1 MTIIFLMLP
10 ILITLFLS
18 IRFFFV
24 KKNSTISIKILGVFF
39 LFFCCALIAILFQYL
54 QEFYPFVQSYFFLIE
69 ISFYFIMLCL
79 PVIVYFYISSLTDA
93 IKKYKG
99 VNAILPHFF
108 IPLQSLIFNICPY
121 LNSNDSVDD
130 SLRKFLDYTNYFGL
144 KVVFVVLNIYYLTLT
159 ILTYKKHRE
168 QIKNILSYEIGV
180 SLNWILF
187 FLLGYLS
194 FIACFFILNPDSS
207 PYVVYLPFL
216 LLMIYIFFQRNAQI
230 MVELESD
237 NLLDTSIEIDVKNQ
251 QNKQSSPITDE
262 KREILKNQMI
272 DYIETERVFLQKDLT
287 IYDVAKALNTNS
299 NYISNILNNMLDCN
313 FVTFINSYRID
324 EAKKIVVSKDYSNYT
339 IEAISEIVGFNS
351 KSAFNNAFKNRV
363 GITPSDYKK
372 QNNKSN

>member
-1 MTIIFLMLP
+1 MLP

-24 KKNSTISIKILGVFF
+24 KKNKTISIKILGIFF
-39 LFFCCALIAILFQYL
+39 LFFCFALIAILFQYL
-54 QEFYPFVQSYFFLIE
+54 QEFYPFIQSYFFLIE
-69 ISFYFIMLCL
+69 ISFYFIMLSL

-99 VNAILPHFF
+99 VDTILPHFF
-108 IPLQSLIFNICPY
+108 IPLQSLLFNIYPY
-121 LNSNDSVDD
+121 INSGNSFDD
-130 SLRKFLDYTNYFGL
+130 SLRKNLDYTNYFSL
-144 KVVFVVLNIYYLTLT
+144 KVLFVALNIYYLTHT
-159 ILTYKKHRE
+159 ILVYKKHRK

-187 FLLGYLS
+187 FLLGYVS

-230 MVELESD
+230 TVELESD
-237 NLLDTSIEIDVKNQ
+237 DLLNTSIEIEVKNQ
-251 QNKQSSPITDE
+251 QNKLTSSITDE
-262 KREILKNQMI
+262 KREVLKNQLI
-272 DYIETERVFLQKDLT
+272 DYIENEKVFLQKDLT

-313 FVTFINSYRID
+313 FVTFINSYRIE
-324 EAKKIVVSKDYSNYT
+324 EAKKILVSKDYSNYT

-363 GITPSDYKK
+363 GVTPSDFIK
-372 QNNKSN
+372 QNKHL

>member
-1 MTIIFLMLP
+1 
-10 ILITLFLS
+10 
-18 IRFFFV
+18 
-24 KKNSTISIKILGVFF
+24 
-39 LFFCCALIAILFQYL
+39 
-54 QEFYPFVQSYFFLIE
+54 
-69 ISFYFIMLCL
+69 MLCL

-130 SLRKFLDYTNYFGL
+130 SVDDSLRKFLDYTNYFSL

-272 DYIETERVFLQKDLT
+272 DYIKTERVFLQKDLT

-363 GITPSDYKK
+363 GITPSDDKK

>member
-1 MTIIFLMLP
+1 
-10 ILITLFLS
+10 
-18 IRFFFV
+18 
-24 KKNSTISIKILGVFF
+24 
-39 LFFCCALIAILFQYL
+39 
-54 QEFYPFVQSYFFLIE
+54 
-69 ISFYFIMLCL
+69 MLCL

-130 SLRKFLDYTNYFGL
+130 SVDDSLRKFLDYTNYFSL